1 MLSTVVII
9 GNIIAFIAS
18 IFMVVAGLLKD
29 RKQILVVQTIQM
41 ALFIAS
47 NVVLKG
53 YTAVVINAISIIRNL
68 FAYKDKLS
76 NTVSYILL
84 ALTAIFTFIFNNHF
98 IIGLLPLVGTIVFT
112 LNLNNKNIIKLKLA
126 LSFSMLMWLI
136 FDIYIQSYSSALFD
150 FLSMAAGIL
159 TIYQIKTNKEKNK
172 NKKKA

>member
-18 IFMVVAGLLKD
+18 VFMVIAGLLNE
-29 RKQILVVQTIQM
+29 RKQILAMQIIQM
-41 ALFIAS
+41 TLFIIS
-47 NVVLKG
+47 NIVLKG

-76 NTVSYILL
+76 NMVSYILL
-84 ALTAIFTFIFNNHF
+84 ALTAVFTFIFNNHF

-112 LNLNNKNIIKLKLA
+112 LNLNNKSIIKIKLA

-150 FLSMAAGIL
+150 FLSMAAGII
-159 TIYQIKTNKEKNK
+159 TIYQIKTKKTKKE
-172 NKKKA
+172 A